1 MKNQKADAFINYS
14 VLTINSTLNDS
25 KCNQLKFG
33 LNHFFIN
40 KDKHIKKNITNN
52 MESLA

>member
-1 MKNQKADAFINYS
+1 MKNQKDDTFINYS

-25 KCNQLKFG
+25 ECNQFKFD

-40 KDKHIKKNITNN
+40 KDKHIKKKHYQ
-52 MESLA
+52 